1 MNGRNHF
8 GVAALLVL
16 TVLGC
21 SLPALARR
29 ETVEDLKA
37 KLHTAKVSDQPRI
50 CVDIARLQLEDME
63 KAYSAGQIPQAQK
76 LLQEVVDYSQ
86 QAGDAARK
94 SRKDIKRTEI
104 ELRKMSRRLLDL
116 KPTLDLDSRP
126 PVQEAI
132 DRLEHIRTQLLMQM
146 FSVH

>member
-1 MNGRNHF
+1 MIGRSHF

-50 CVDIARLQLEDME
+50 CLDSARHQLEDME
-63 KAYSAGQIPQAQK
+63 KAYNAGQIPQAQK
-76 LLQEVVDYSQ
+76 LLQEVVEYSQ
-86 QAGDAARK
+86 QAGDTARK
-94 SRKDIKRTEI
+94 SRKNIKRTEI
-104 ELRKMSRRLLDL
+104 ELRKMSRRLQDL
-116 KPTLDLDSRP
+116 KPTLDVDSRP
-126 PVQEAI
+126 PVQDAI
-132 DRLEHIRTQLLMQM
+132 NRLEHIRTQLLMQM
-146 FSVH
+146 FSEH

>member
-1 MNGRNHF
+1 MIGRNHF

-16 TVLGC
+16 TVLGG

-50 CVDIARLQLEDME
+50 CLDIARHQLEDME

-94 SRKDIKRTEI
+94 SRKNIKRTEI

-116 KPTLDLDSRP
+116 KPTVDVDSRP

-146 FSVH
+146 FSEH